1 VQNNLLPFPIPIL
14 HRFVFPLGALLSPPF
29 IGNELTQIYHFK
41 IKKAIFS
48 VEGLREISYKISSME
63 TWRLLDTDA
72 RSAAENMALDETLL
86 ELKAEGKIPHTLR
99 FLRFSN
105 PTVLVGHHQSVEEEV
120 RLDYCRTQ
128 GIEINRRLTG
138 GGALYWGRKELGWE
152 IYISKNDPRIPSRID
167 DLYRKMGE
175 AAALGL
181 RHLGVPAHFRPRND
195 IEIQGRKISGTG
207 GTELSGGIL
216 FQGTLLVDFDVDEML
231 RALRI
236 PTEKLQDKEIESVKE
251 RVTCLRWELG
261 RTPSIQTIEASLTK
275 GFEETFGVEFEN
287 IPLTTEEGNLL
298 KTKSPYFSSQDYIFK
313 TRDSLPRRKTLSS
326 ILKAPGGLI
335 RISMAVDS
343 KTQVIN
349 QILITGDFFAYPK
362 RAIFDLES
370 LLKNSKASPS
380 QMREI
385 IRAFFA
391 DKKPQIPGIKEN
403 HLIQAMEEAFQKM
416 TLLPQGFSEEETH
429 HLFPVLKPFKAVR
442 KPEVLLLPYC
452 AKELDCLYRTQ
463 HGCEECGRCSVG
475 AAAQLARSFEMDPI
489 TIQNY
494 EELESTLS
502 QLKDSGT
509 RSFIGSCCE
518 PFYGKHRPDFER
530 IGLPGI
536 LIDVERSTCYDLG
549 QEKEAFKGRFENQTH
564 LNLSLLR
571 RVIEYCYS

>member
-1 VQNNLLPFPIPIL
+1 
-14 HRFVFPLGALLSPPF
+14 
-29 IGNELTQIYHFK
+29 
-41 IKKAIFS
+41 
-48 VEGLREISYKISSME
+48 ME
-63 TWRLLDTDA
+63 TWRLLDTGA

-86 ELKAEGKIPHTLR
+86 ELKAGEKIPPTLR

-120 RLDYCRTQ
+120 RLDYCQTQ

-138 GGALYWGRKELGWE
+138 GGALYWGIKELGWE
-152 IYISKNDPRIPSRID
+152 IYISKGDPRIPSRIE
-167 DLYRKMGE
+167 DLYRRMGE
-175 AAALGL
+175 AASLGL
-181 RHLGVPAHFRPRND
+181 RHLGIRAYFRPRND

-207 GTELSGGIL
+207 GTELSRAIL

-251 RVTCLRWELG
+251 RVTCLKRELG
-261 RTPSIQTIEASLTK
+261 RTPPVQTIKWALVK
-275 GFEETFGVEFEN
+275 GFQEAFGVRFEDY
-287 IPLTTEEGNLL
+287 PLTEEEENEL
-298 KTKSPYFSSQDYIFK
+298 KSKLPYFSSQDYIFK
-313 TRDSLPRRKTLSS
+313 IRNALPRRKTLSA

-335 RISMAVDS
+335 RVSVALDS
-343 KTQVIN
+343 KAQIIN

-370 LLKNSKASPS
+370 LLKNAKASPS
-380 QMREI
+380 NIEGIIRSFFSDNKPRI
-385 IRAFFA
+385 PGVTPDHFIRAF
-391 DKKPQIPGIKEN
+391 DETI
-403 HLIQAMEEAFQKM
+403 QKM
-416 TLLPQGFSEEETH
+416 HLLPKGFDEEETH
-429 HLFPVLKPFKAVR
+429 HLFPVLKPFKEVK
-442 KPEVLLLPYC
+442 KPEALLLPYC
-452 AKELDCLYRTQ
+452 AKELECAYRNLQ
-463 HGCEECGRCSVG
+463 GCEECGQCSVG
-475 AAAQLARSFEMDPI
+475 EAVQMAKSFGMDPI

-502 QLKDSGT
+502 SLKHSGV
-509 RSFIGSCCE
+509 RGFIGSCCE

-564 LNLSLLR
+564 LNLSLLKK
-571 RVIEYCYS
+571 VLEYAHG